1 MDVKAIA
8 QYGDEKLKIEG
19 VHDWYVFPEEDFS
32 YEEFLKEVEDLKPF
46 YKEVIIVE

>member
-1 MDVKAIA
+1 MDVKAIS
-8 QYGDEKLKIEG
+8 DEKI
-19 VHDWYVFPEEDFS
+19 DWYVFPEEDFS